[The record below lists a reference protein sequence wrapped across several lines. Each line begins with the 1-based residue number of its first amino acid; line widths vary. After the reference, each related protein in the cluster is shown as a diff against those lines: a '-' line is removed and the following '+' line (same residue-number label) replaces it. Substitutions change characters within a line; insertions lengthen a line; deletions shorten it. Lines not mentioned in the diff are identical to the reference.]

1 MSINT
6 YTYTYSYTHTCRA
19 GNLPADP
26 IGEKKHPA
34 GELPADLIR
43 DNLQGQ
49 RRSGRDRGADY
60 DSQRE
65 RYSMIINKLASLWT
79 EEQRRAFEE
88 LNAQARTIWESMP
101 EDERLTPESFAKIE
115 ETLDARQAI
124 IDQVADRY
132 VKSFARRKSAVFADI
147 REIVGAI
154 TKEDY
159 QDTIKS
165 TAVILS
171 SLEGGDAVD
180 FILNHPEEIPTES
193 YEGCFDFIAS
203 HLSEQYKVIARYG
216 LSESRANSIIA
227 EQVSKWYE
235 NKTPDLLLLAHGR
248 ATDILPT
255 ISERDAV
262 YDPIADRATL
272 EKENVQVFIE
282 NFENSTSKL
291 QVRSNKLLTYG
302 VAQFSRVNNRNTHS
316 NTIRPAITFPLEDYA
331 RLIGLNVDPDPEAD
345 PIAEKKRIRNLL
357 NDAQKKVKSDLELL
371 HNVKISWSE
380 QIKGKAQDFD
390 QVSILSRVACKKGI
404 IYMEF
409 GYSMGQY
416 LKAIPQSRYPTTQY
430 LIDARKPN
438 AYALGNKLAYHYYM
452 DSNQKRG
459 TANRLKVETL
469 LKCCP
474 EIRSYDEVLANGHS
488 WTERIKTPFESELQE
503 VPRVG
508 TLKEGHYTRARGI
521 ELTAEDAL
529 NITDYN
535 TFKDLYVTFV
545 MGVEV
550 DNTERFNRQEDRRT
564 KTNTTAKNSH
574 RK

>member
-1 MSINT
+1 
-6 YTYTYSYTHTCRA
+6 
-19 GNLPADP
+19 
-26 IGEKKHPA
+26 
-34 GELPADLIR
+34 
-43 DNLQGQ
+43 
-49 RRSGRDRGADY
+49 
-60 DSQRE
+60 
-65 RYSMIINKLASLWT
+65 MIINKLTPLWT
-79 EEQRRAFEE
+79 EEQKRAFDE
-88 LNAQARTIWESMP
+88 LNAQARTIWERMP
-101 EDERLTPESFAKIE
+101 EEERLTPESFAKIE
-115 ETLDARQAI
+115 ETLEARQAI
-124 IDQVADRY
+124 IDEVAERY
-132 VKSFARRKSAVFADI
+132 IKSFARKKSAIFTDI

-165 TAVILS
+165 TAVILK
-171 SLEGGDAVD
+171 SLDSADAVEY
-180 FILNHPEEIPTES
+180 ILTHPEEIPTES

-203 HLSEQYKVIARYG
+203 HLTEQYKVIARYG

-248 ATDILPT
+248 ATDVLPT
-255 ISERDAV
+255 VNAREAV
-262 YDPIADRATL
+262 IDPVTGRATL
-272 EKENVQVFIE
+272 EKEDIQIFIE
-282 NFENSTSKL
+282 NFEDSTSKL

-345 PIAEKKRIRNLL
+345 PVAEKKRIRNLL

-371 HNVKISWSE
+371 HNVKISWTE

-390 QVSILSRVACKKGI
+390 QVSILSRVACRKGI

-438 AYALGNKLAYHYYM
+438 AYALGNKFAYHYYM

-474 EIRSYDEVLANGHS
+474 ELPTIEQVIKDRNRWEDRIKARFETALDEV
-488 WTERIKTPFESELQE
+488 
-503 VPRVG
+503 VRVG
-508 TLKEGHYTRARGI
+508 TLKEWHYTRARGI
-521 ELTAEDAL
+521 ELTAEEAR

-550 DNTERFNRQEDRRT
+550 DNTERFNRQEDRKAKERPYNKAT
-564 KTNTTAKNSH
+564 KK
-574 RK
+574 K